1 MMRLAEIEM
10 MDIGIDQ
17 INAQLPTALMRTIRP
32 IEMLSLQ
39 ESAILRTAEN
49 PTQIIVTDIQTIVIT
64 VQRTT
69 ITIHY
74 FHPQRSYMRQK
85 VVVYFIHIIV
95 LLRTESQ
102 FVSHPVG
109 QETDITTQICAAPS
123 GPSREGKQP

>member
-1 MMRLAEIEM
+1 MRLAEIEM

-64 VQRTT
+64 V
-69 ITIHY
+69 
-74 FHPQRSYMRQK
+74 
-85 VVVYFIHIIV
+85 
-95 LLRTESQ
+95 
-102 FVSHPVG
+102 
-109 QETDITTQICAAPS
+109 
-123 GPSREGKQP
+123 